1 MSFSEKIKIREPVK
15 WVIVAGVPGGM
26 PKFEEKHRFPG
37 RSMQKK
43 TGNHRGVVLKSGQIH
58 ENLIFSIW

>member
-1 MSFSEKIKIREPVK
+1 MSFSEKIKIREPPVK
-15 WVIVAGVPGGM
+15 NINVKFQWVIVAGIPGGM

-43 TGNHRGVVLKSGQIH
+43 KRKITGVSC
-58 ENLIFSIW
+58 